1 MTPAEIRTALEAH
14 AAECRKAIAEL
25 RPRPALPANLA
36 GANLAGANLADANL
50 AGANL
55 ADAYLAGAD
64 LTGADL
70 AGANLAGADLADADL
85 TDANLTDARLAGA
98 NLADAN
104 LAPIWEDVDFIL
116 SAARAEAPAL
126 LSALREG
133 RINGSAYEGPCACLI
148 GTLANARG
156 CIYTQLEGVT
166 PNPKRPA
173 ERWFAAIR
181 RGDTPAT
188 NPVSALTVEHVEQWL
203 AAHGEVS

>member
-1 MTPAEIRTALEAH
+1 MTDLTVKTTPRQRLYAAAQRYRTTNGAERDAARQERQAALHEIVAEH
-14 AAECRKAIAEL
+14 ARWVRREIGSAR
-25 RPRPALPANLA
+25 
-36 GANLAGANLADANL
+36 
-50 AGANL
+50 ANL

-64 LTGADL
+64 L
-70 AGANLAGADLADADL
+70 AG
-85 TDANLTDARLAGA
+85 
-98 NLADAN
+98 AN